1 MSANKLVCV
10 ALFIALSFGCL
21 MGYVEPFNWDM
32 SLFDFI
38 YYTMP
43 FTLIWIVGSVVIF
56 ILYKKNPF
64 KLQ

>member
-1 MSANKLVCV
+1 MANKVVCV
-10 ALFIALSFGCL
+10 ALFIALSLGCL
-21 MGYVEPFNWDM
+21 TGYMSPFNWDW
-32 SLFDFI
+32 SLLDFI

-43 FTLIWIVGSVVIF
+43 ITLIWIVGSVVIF